1 MPYIIEHEKSPDQ
14 RKMLIYKNRFST
26 KIRGNID
33 GHTLKWSIGGAIL
46 VHEDGEQDK

>member
-33 GHTLKWSIGGAIL
+33 GHTLKEARKMAVLDSYVII
-46 VHEDGEQDK
+46 HMI